1 MSAPVVH
8 APDGGGIVGDLCE
21 EPTGDVTLDLHGVDC
36 PDCLDILDSGVVRW
50 SSLVGPLTGW
60 RANR

>member
-8 APDGGGIVGDLCE
+8 APDGGGIVGALSE
-21 EPTGDVTLDLHGVDC
+21 EPAGDVTLDLAGVDC
-36 PDCLDILDSGVVRW
+36 PDCLDILDAGVVRW

>member
-8 APDGGGIVGDLCE
+8 APDAGGIVGALCE
-21 EPTGDVTLDLHGVDC
+21 EPTG
-36 PDCLDILDSGVVRW
+36 
-50 SSLVGPLTGW
+50 W

>member
-8 APDGGGIVGDLCE
+8 APDGGSIVGALCE
-21 EPTGDVTLDLHGVDC
+21 EPTGDVALDLDGVNC
-36 PDCLDILDSGVVRW
+36 PDCLDILDSGVVHW
-50 SSLVGPLTGW
+50 SSLVGQLTGW